1 MNDQNIISTQPKTGF
16 INPFTDYGFKKIFGE
31 EASKVILINFLNSI
45 LPKHHQIAELRF
57 KNTEQLGQTA
67 EDRKSIYDIYCQS
80 ITGEM
85 FIVELQRIRQNY
97 FKDRTVYYATFP
109 IVEQAKQGKDWLYQ
123 LKPIYCI
130 SILDFKLQEC
140 PSDQVIHTIELKDQ
154 NNQVFYDKLTFIYF
168 EMPKFNK
175 SEHELNT
182 ELDKWLFYIKNLK
195 ELNVIPQVFQGNQV
209 FEQAFKKAQLAN
221 LNREEW
227 ISYENSLK
235 TYRDNLA
242 SEQAILQQGIQQGI
256 QQGAL
261 KTAINLKKLGV
272 SLDAIEQAT
281 GLSIEDIQ
289 AL

>member
-1 MNDQNIISTQPKTGF
+1 
-16 INPFTDYGFKKIFGE
+16 
-31 EASKVILINFLNSI
+31 
-45 LPKHHQIAELRF
+45 
-57 KNTEQLGQTA
+57 
-67 EDRKSIYDIYCQS
+67 
-80 ITGEM
+80 
-85 FIVELQRIRQNY
+85 
-97 FKDRTVYYATFP
+97 
-109 IVEQAKQGKDWLYQ
+109 
-123 LKPIYCI
+123 
-130 SILDFKLQEC
+130 
-140 PSDQVIHTIELKDQ
+140 
-154 NNQVFYDKLTFIYF
+154 
-168 EMPKFNK
+168 MPKFNK

-242 SEQAILQQGIQQGI
+242 FEQAILQQGIQQGV
-256 QQGAL
+256 L

>member
-1 MNDQNIISTQPKTGF
+1 MVFG
-16 INPFTDYGFKKIFGE
+16 KI
-31 EASKVILINFLNSI
+31 A
-45 LPKHHQIAELRF
+45 
-57 KNTEQLGQTA
+57 
-67 EDRKSIYDIYCQS
+67 
-80 ITGEM
+80 
-85 FIVELQRIRQNY
+85 
-97 FKDRTVYYATFP
+97 
-109 IVEQAKQGKDWLYQ
+109 
-123 LKPIYCI
+123 
-130 SILDFKLQEC
+130 
-140 PSDQVIHTIELKDQ
+140 LKDQ

-195 ELNVIPQVFQGNQV
+195 ELNVIPQVFQGNQI

-256 QQGAL
+256 QQGVL

>member
-1 MNDQNIISTQPKTGF
+1 
-16 INPFTDYGFKKIFGE
+16 
-31 EASKVILINFLNSI
+31 
-45 LPKHHQIAELRF
+45 
-57 KNTEQLGQTA
+57 
-67 EDRKSIYDIYCQS
+67 
-80 ITGEM
+80 
-85 FIVELQRIRQNY
+85 
-97 FKDRTVYYATFP
+97 
-109 IVEQAKQGKDWLYQ
+109 
-123 LKPIYCI
+123 
-130 SILDFKLQEC
+130 
-140 PSDQVIHTIELKDQ
+140 
-154 NNQVFYDKLTFIYF
+154 
-168 EMPKFNK
+168 MPKFNK

-242 SEQAILQQGIQQGI
+242 SEQAILQQGIQQGV
-256 QQGAL
+256 L
-261 KTAINLKKLGV
+261 KTTINLKKLGV

>member
-1 MNDQNIISTQPKTGF
+1 
-16 INPFTDYGFKKIFGE
+16 
-31 EASKVILINFLNSI
+31 
-45 LPKHHQIAELRF
+45 
-57 KNTEQLGQTA
+57 
-67 EDRKSIYDIYCQS
+67 
-80 ITGEM
+80 
-85 FIVELQRIRQNY
+85 
-97 FKDRTVYYATFP
+97 
-109 IVEQAKQGKDWLYQ
+109 
-123 LKPIYCI
+123 
-130 SILDFKLQEC
+130 
-140 PSDQVIHTIELKDQ
+140 
-154 NNQVFYDKLTFIYF
+154 
-168 EMPKFNK
+168 MPKFNK

-195 ELNVIPQVFQGNQV
+195 ELNVIPQVFQGNQI
-209 FEQAFKKAQLAN
+209 FEQAFKKAQIAN

-256 QQGAL
+256 QQGVL

>member
-1 MNDQNIISTQPKTGF
+1 MK
-16 INPFTDYGFKKIFGE
+16 
-31 EASKVILINFLNSI
+31 
-45 LPKHHQIAELRF
+45 
-57 KNTEQLGQTA
+57 
-67 EDRKSIYDIYCQS
+67 
-80 ITGEM
+80 
-85 FIVELQRIRQNY
+85 
-97 FKDRTVYYATFP
+97 
-109 IVEQAKQGKDWLYQ
+109 
-123 LKPIYCI
+123 
-130 SILDFKLQEC
+130 
-140 PSDQVIHTIELKDQ
+140 
-154 NNQVFYDKLTFIYF
+154 
-168 EMPKFNK
+168 MPKFNK

-195 ELNVIPQVFQGNQV
+195 ELNVTPQVFQGNQV

-256 QQGAL
+256 QQGVL

>member
-1 MNDQNIISTQPKTGF
+1 
-16 INPFTDYGFKKIFGE
+16 
-31 EASKVILINFLNSI
+31 
-45 LPKHHQIAELRF
+45 
-57 KNTEQLGQTA
+57 
-67 EDRKSIYDIYCQS
+67 
-80 ITGEM
+80 
-85 FIVELQRIRQNY
+85 
-97 FKDRTVYYATFP
+97 
-109 IVEQAKQGKDWLYQ
+109 
-123 LKPIYCI
+123 
-130 SILDFKLQEC
+130 
-140 PSDQVIHTIELKDQ
+140 
-154 NNQVFYDKLTFIYF
+154 
-168 EMPKFNK
+168 MPKFNK

-256 QQGAL
+256 QQGVL
-261 KTAINLKKLGV
+261 KAAINLKKLGV